1 MSCLIIIGQKMMNNF
16 NDILD
21 KMIPNPRCE
30 LNYNKDYELLIAVV
44 LSAQTTD
51 KRVNM
56 VTKDLFNKYD
66 IYTLAQAQEK
76 DIIDIIRPVG
86 TFKRKSYYIIEIA
99 KRLEEVGDKVPND
112 REFLESLPGVGRKT
126 ANVVLSNIYNIEC
139 IAVDT
144 HVHRVSIR
152 LGLVNKN
159 DDVLKTEMKLTKKFK
174 DYNLCRLHHQLVL
187 FGRYYCK
194 ASNPSCDTC
203 KLSDICKYKNST
215 RKQSLFYCI

>member
-1 MSCLIIIGQKMMNNF
+1 MNNF

-66 IYTLAQAQEK
+66 IYTLAQAREK
-76 DIIDIIRPVG
+76 NIIDIIRPVG

-99 KRLEEVGDKVPND
+99 KRLVADCNGIVPND
-112 REFLESLPGVGRKT
+112 RKYLESLPGVGRKS
-126 ANVVLSNIYNIEC
+126 ANVVLSILFDVPA

-144 HVHRVSIR
+144 HVTRVSKR
-152 LGLVNKN
+152 LGIAKEN
-159 DDVLKTEMKLTKKFK
+159 DDVYTIEKKLMKLIPK
-174 DYNLCRLHHQLVL
+174 DKWSRSHHQMVL
-187 FGRYYCK
+187 FGRY
-194 ASNPSCDTC
+194 
-203 KLSDICKYKNST
+203 ICKSRNPMCDRCLFLECKN
-215 RKQSLFYCI
+215 RK